1 MTHYPHKKVA
11 TGVYLFGPHREYF
24 WLGNFLPLKKQFAR
38 LTAAIPDQSSEAF
51 RAAKKC
57 LEMIDLSREAFAGL
71 TDSEK
76 PYWDVNMPVIE
87 LPGPGG
93 GLLVYAPVAM
103 DEAGTLKGA
112 LDTLGDVKIVIAPA
126 ASHLGGLQS
135 FRNAYPKALFICGQG
150 GMFTGG
156 ATIAEMVPQL
166 GFQTII
172 NDSSSVSRDPELTT
186 LLGEEFELELM
197 NDNCMNEIAIL
208 HKPSRTLI
216 CCDLIY
222 KSKAFSDVPGVGGP
236 KKNYV
241 GPGWF
246 QQAYQILNVD
256 PSPSRLLPDNR
267 AFLAKKDFFDRK
279 SFLRSL
285 DRVLAWDTEIL
296 LCSHTDPITGPDLR
310 AVIEG
315 SWDWLRDTLE
325 QSARY

>member
-1 MTHYPHKKVA
+1 MSHYPHKNVA
-11 TGVYLFGPHREYF
+11 RGVYLFGPHREYF

-38 LTAAIPDQSSEAF
+38 LAAAFPDQSSTAF
-51 RAAKKC
+51 QAVTKC
-57 LEMIDLSREAFAGL
+57 LEMIDLNREAFTDLA
-71 TDSEK
+71 DSEK

-87 LPGPGG
+87 LPGPGD

-103 DEAGTLKGA
+103 DEAGKLKQA

-135 FRNAYPKALFICGQG
+135 FRNAYPQALFICGQG
-150 GMFTGG
+150 GTLTGG
-156 ATIAEMVPQL
+156 ATIAEIAPQL
-166 GFQTII
+166 KFQTIVS
-172 NDSSSVSRDPELTT
+172 NSSSVFQNPELSV

-197 NDNCMNEIAIL
+197 NDNFMNEIAVL

-236 KKNYV
+236 EKNYV
-241 GPGWF
+241 GPSWF
-246 QQAYQILNVD
+246 QHAYQILNVD

-267 AFLAKKDFFDRK
+267 AFVAKKDFFDRK

-285 DRVLAWDTEIL
+285 DRVLAWDAETL
-296 LCSHTDPITGPDLR
+296 LCSHTDPITAPDLR
-310 AVIEG
+310 AALEE
-315 SWDWLRDTLE
+315 SWGWLRETRGM
-325 QSARY
+325 SALS